1 MREVTQS
8 AAGLG
13 GHQTHEHE
21 AGRSG
26 HCGGVLPSTRKL
38 AAWLMTMRSFG
49 SFNARVATS
58 AARSG
63 PTFTSRARV
72 RSIISLSRSTRFP
85 FNRLQLVVR
94 DADSAVQRILG
105 ETAQVFLEIYRR
117 GVETS
122 DDSDDE
128 GIGSGQI
135 EPPLIIFKNGTR
147 LDDEEAD
154 NAMRRRELFQIRGK
168 DGTLELLTVLRPRR
182 RRRREGIEEMNVSVE
197 D

>member
-1 MREVTQS
+1 M
-8 AAGLG
+8 
-13 GHQTHEHE
+13 
-21 AGRSG
+21 
-26 HCGGVLPSTRKL
+26 
-38 AAWLMTMRSFG
+38 
-49 SFNARVATS
+49 
-58 AARSG
+58 
-63 PTFTSRARV
+63 
-72 RSIISLSRSTRFP
+72 SRSTRFP